1 MDGLLHDRSLQH
13 RYLSRTLGFEGFF
26 AVKVQHGKILKQIK
40 STFGVETELGCLSE
54 LGGRDVLFSDFTV
67 MFDF

>member
-1 MDGLLHDRSLQH
+1 M
-13 RYLSRTLGFEGFF
+13 GFF
-26 AVKVQHGKILKQIK
+26 MMIEVSDIGILAVHLGLRVFLLLKFSMEK
-40 STFGVETELGCLSE
+40 FFGVETELGCLSE